1 MKKIFIMLMI
11 LLCLNIDV
19 TVSAN
24 DEQHYI
30 VKLKSSIVT
39 LFSNSDEFVSLG
51 GDWYRVDNIDTINK
65 YFSREDIVSI
75 FPDCEL
81 ELFEASYPQITSD
94 ENFSEQWYLDVIGAT
109 AARTKGIFGD
119 GIKIAIIDSGLTSAH
134 SDLKAKNILQGYNC
148 ITNANDIYDT
158 NDYYG
163 HGTKVTGIISAQT
176 DNQIGIAG
184 IASNA
189 QIIPLKVTNGHT
201 LSLSSVFLAI
211 NKAIE
216 LDCDIINMSLG
227 GYISNEETIKE
238 FKNLIDKAVSNGII
252 IVAAVGNGGT
262 EINYP
267 AGFDNVIGVGAINEN
282 ISVSSTSQFNETV
295 FVTAPG
301 ENILS
306 LSNTNSVESD
316 TGTSFATPQVTAI
329 IALIKQL
336 CPNYTIN
343 DIKSLLMETS
353 DDLGVSGYDIY
364 YGYGLI
370 NLENILA
377 DLSNY
382 IPEFAVSQ
390 GMLDNKERIHIYNNS
405 LNDVIADCFFVSYS
419 DKRLKDLELFEKSIS
434 TGVTSIAYDN
444 KFSVFLMWDK
454 NMKPY
459 ISKYPLI

>member
-39 LFSNSDEFVSLG
+39 LFSNTDEFVSLG
-51 GDWYRVDNIDTINK
+51 DDLYRVDSIDTINK
-65 YFSREDIVSI
+65 YFSKEDIASI

-109 AARTKGIFGD
+109 ASRTNGIFGD
-119 GIKIAIIDSGLTSAH
+119 GIKIAIIDSGLTTAH

-238 FKNLIDKAVSNGII
+238 FKNIIDKAVSNDII

-267 AGFDNVIGVGAINEN
+267 AGFDNVIGVGAVNED
-282 ISVSSTSQFNETV
+282 ISVSSTSQHNETV

-306 LSNTNSVESD
+306 LSNTNSIESD

-329 IALIKQL
+329 IALIKEL
-336 CPNYTIN
+336 CPYYTIN

-353 DDLGVSGYDIY
+353 DDLGISGYDIY
-364 YGYGLI
+364 YGHGLV
-370 NLENILA
+370 NLENILVN
-377 DLSNY
+377 LSDY

-390 GMLDNKERIHIYNNS
+390 GMGNNTARIHIYNNS
-405 LNDVIADCFFVSYS
+405 FNDVIADCFFVSYS
-419 DKRLKDLELFEKSIS
+419 DERLKDLELFEKSIS
-434 TGVTSIAYDN
+434 KGVTSIEYNN
-444 KFSVFLMWDK
+444 KFSVFLIWDK

-459 ISKYPLI
+459 VKKYILD

>member
-1 MKKIFIMLMI
+1 M
-11 LLCLNIDV
+11 
-19 TVSAN
+19 
-24 DEQHYI
+24 
-30 VKLKSSIVT
+30 
-39 LFSNSDEFVSLG
+39 
-51 GDWYRVDNIDTINK
+51 
-65 YFSREDIVSI
+65 
-75 FPDCEL
+75 
-81 ELFEASYPQITSD
+81 
-94 ENFSEQWYLDVIGAT
+94 
-109 AARTKGIFGD
+109 
-119 GIKIAIIDSGLTSAH
+119 
-134 SDLKAKNILQGYNC
+134 
-148 ITNANDIYDT
+148 
-158 NDYYG
+158 
-163 HGTKVTGIISAQT
+163 
-176 DNQIGIAG
+176 
-184 IASNA
+184 
-189 QIIPLKVTNGHT
+189 
-201 LSLSSVFLAI
+201 SLSSVFLAI

-405 LNDVIADCFFVSYS
+405 INDVIADCFFVSYS
-419 DKRLKDLELFEKSIS
+419 DERLKDLELFEKSIS
-434 TGVTSIAYDN
+434 TGVTSIEYDN
-444 KFSVFLMWDK
+444 KFSIFLMWDK

-459 ISKYPLI
+459 ISKYHLI